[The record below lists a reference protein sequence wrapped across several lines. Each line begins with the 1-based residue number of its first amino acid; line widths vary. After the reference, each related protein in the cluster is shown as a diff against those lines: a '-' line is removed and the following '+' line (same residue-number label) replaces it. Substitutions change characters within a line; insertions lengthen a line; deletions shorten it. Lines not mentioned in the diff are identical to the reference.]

1 MPHQPA
7 SSLPD
12 TLQDVACHSDHSAA
26 LGMELVT
33 LATTQ
38 AMEMEI
44 QDTTQ
49 VMEMETLATIQA
61 MEAHGEM
68 ETPDIIQ
75 DMEMET
81 PGTAME
87 ILATI
92 LALEV
97 MKTLVIT
104 LEMSPAMLVRKR
116 RITLDST
123 QEIKMETQALT
134 LDMEMETC
142 SLPCLVEDHA
152 TMCVEQGTCVE
163 AMEMEIQVIILEMGT
178 AMEMETAMGMEIL
191 DIIQEMEMVMATVPA
206 DPDQCA
212 EPGAMCSLCV
222 QETSGTMQTMGTA
235 TLVDRGL
242 VAGVTTLDTMED
254 TIPASMFLLR
264 MDSWV

>member
-1 MPHQPA
+1 MGSKLRVELKWLDQSSSFLLCRVEFHSLSFGSQVMLHQPA

-12 TLQDVACHSDHSAA
+12 TLQDVECHSDHSAA

-38 AMEMEI
+38 DMEMEI

-49 VMEMETLATIQA
+49 DMEMETLATFQA

-68 ETPDIIQ
+68 ETLDLIQ
-75 DMEMET
+75 
-81 PGTAME
+81 
-87 ILATI
+87 
-92 LALEV
+92 
-97 MKTLVIT
+97 
-104 LEMSPAMLVRKR
+104 
-116 RITLDST
+116 
-123 QEIKMETQALT
+123 
-134 LDMEMETC
+134 DMEMETC
-142 SLPCLVEDHA
+142 SLPSLVEDHA

-222 QETSGTMQTMGTA
+222 QETSGTMQTMETA

>member
-1 MPHQPA
+1 MLHQPA

-12 TLQDVACHSDHSAA
+12 TLQDAACHSDHSAA
-26 LGMELVT
+26 LGMEMVT
-33 LATTQ
+33 L
-38 AMEMEI
+38 
-44 QDTTQ
+44 
-49 VMEMETLATIQA
+49 
-61 MEAHGEM
+61 
-68 ETPDIIQ
+68 DIIQ
-75 DMEMET
+75 DMETET
-81 PGTAME
+81 LGTAME

-116 RITLDST
+116 RIILDST

-163 AMEMEIQVIILEMGT
+163 AMEMEI
-178 AMEMETAMGMEIL
+178 L

-212 EPGAMCSLCV
+212 EPGAMCSL
-222 QETSGTMQTMGTA
+222 
-235 TLVDRGL
+235 
-242 VAGVTTLDTMED
+242 
-254 TIPASMFLLR
+254 
-264 MDSWV
+264 

>member
-1 MPHQPA
+1 
-7 SSLPD
+7 
-12 TLQDVACHSDHSAA
+12 
-26 LGMELVT
+26 MELVT

-68 ETPDIIQ
+68 ETLDIIQ

-81 PGTAME
+81 PGMAME

-97 MKTLVIT
+97 MKTLDIT
-104 LEMSPAMLVRKR
+104 PEMSPAMLVRKR
-116 RITLDST
+116 RIILDST

-142 SLPCLVEDHA
+142 SLPSLVEDHA
-152 TMCVEQGTCVE
+152 TMCVEQETCVE
-163 AMEMEIQVIILEMGT
+163 AMEMEIQAIILET
-178 AMEMETAMGMEIL
+178 AMEMETA
-191 DIIQEMEMVMATVPA
+191 
-206 DPDQCA
+206 
-212 EPGAMCSLCV
+212 
-222 QETSGTMQTMGTA
+222 TA
-235 TLVDRGL
+235 T
-242 VAGVTTLDTMED
+242 
-254 TIPASMFLLR
+254 
-264 MDSWV
+264 

>member
-68 ETPDIIQ
+68 ETLDIIQ

-81 PGTAME
+81 PGMAME

-142 SLPCLVEDHA
+142 SLPSLVEDHA
-152 TMCVEQGTCVE
+152 TMCVEQETCVE
-163 AMEMEIQVIILEMGT
+163 AMEMEIQAIILGT
-178 AMEMETAMGMEIL
+178 AMEMETAMGMGMEIL
-191 DIIQEMEMVMATVPA
+191 DIIQEMEMVTVPA
-206 DPDQCA
+206 DQDQCA